1 MGKTELVEKMAAEA
15 GISKSAAS
23 EAFNALIEGIV
34 DAVKSGERVGLIGF
48 GTFSVVD
55 RAARMGKNPQTG
67 APIEIPAKR
76 VLKFKPSATLTM
88 ESE

>member
-1 MGKTELVEKMAAEA
+1 MGKTELVEKIAAEA

-23 EAFNALIEGIV
+23 QAFDALIEGIV

-76 VLKFKPSATLTM
+76 VLKFKPSATLKM